1 MPESG
6 IPEVRLIVQCPT
18 QLEKETDTMNQ
29 RMKRFE
35 VKFRSL
41 FDDKDFVAD
50 KDGLLDRD
58 KVGDIIN
65 DQNFIVY
72 SLI

>member
-1 MPESG
+1 M
-6 IPEVRLIVQCPT
+6 
-18 QLEKETDTMNQ
+18 
-29 RMKRFE
+29 
-35 VKFRSL
+35 KFRSQ
-41 FDDKDFVAD
+41 FDHEDFVAD